1 MLPALTA
8 SRHAPIINLSMRVI
22 HKMKLT
28 YVTALLLLV
37 HVSGYGQA
45 TVDFTYKTFGLENE
59 EANVI
64 QNAAHLEE
72 FFDELIRLKVTGKG
86 KINIVHI
93 GDSHI
98 QGDYLTDE
106 VRANFQRDF
115 GNAGRG
121 LIVPYRVAG
130 TNEPANF
137 RTSSSSVWL
146 SKRCVHPAQPLPIGI
161 GGVTVSTDQ
170 PQTDLTIRVN
180 STEQRDYSFNAVTV
194 FFQKDSTSFHF
205 SVRDT
210 ANTELAYIGPY
221 PDGPFVNSSR
231 ALLPRAVEQITLR
244 TVNPNE
250 GRRQAVIFGITLEN
264 RHPGILYHAIGV
276 NGAKYAHYNA
286 AIHFARQT
294 QALHPALFII
304 SLGTNESVD
313 YPVLDPLI
321 PQHIDKLV
329 QSLREYNP
337 QAKFIL
343 VTPPDSFRK
352 KTKPNPGIETIRQ
365 HIIQYAVENGLA
377 FWDMYKATGG
387 KESAPQWKNKGL
399 LRPDGIHF
407 SRDGYAYQGDL
418 FYQAIMKRYN
428 NYVSLRHP

>member
-1 MLPALTA
+1 
-8 SRHAPIINLSMRVI
+8 
-22 HKMKLT
+22 MKLT
-28 YVTALLLLV
+28 CLICFLFLV
-37 HVSGYGQA
+37 HFGGYGQA
-45 TVDFTYKTFGLENE
+45 TVNFTYRTFGLENE
-59 EANVI
+59 DANTI
-64 QNAAHLEE
+64 QNAAHLDE
-72 FFDELIRLKVTGKG
+72 FFDELIHLKATGKG
-86 KINIVHI
+86 KVNIVHI

-98 QGDYLTDE
+98 QGDYLTDV
-106 VRANFQRDF
+106 VRRNFQQDF

-137 RTSSSSVWL
+137 HTSSSSVWQ

-161 GGVTVSTDQ
+161 GGVTISTDL
-170 PQTDLTIRVN
+170 PQTDFTIRVN
-180 STEQRDYSFNAVTV
+180 SNDQRDYSFNAVTL

-210 ANTELAYIGPY
+210 ANAELAYMGPF

-231 ALLPRAVEQITLR
+231 ALLPRAVKQISIR
-244 TVNPNE
+244 TVSVSE
-250 GRRQAVIFGITLEN
+250 AQRQAVIFGVNLEN
-264 RHPGILYHAIGV
+264 RRPGIVYHAIGV

-286 AIHFARQT
+286 AMHFARQT
-294 QALHPALFII
+294 QALDPALFII
-304 SLGTNESVD
+304 SLGTNEAVD
-313 YPVLDPLI
+313 YPALDQAI

-337 QAKFIL
+337 RAKFIL

-352 KTKPNPGIETIRQ
+352 KIKPNPGVEMMRQ
-365 HIIQYAVENGLA
+365 YIIQYAVENGLA

-387 KESAPQWKNKGL
+387 KESATQWKNKGL

>member
-1 MLPALTA
+1 
-8 SRHAPIINLSMRVI
+8 
-22 HKMKLT
+22 MKLT
-28 YVTALLLLV
+28 YLICLLLLV
-37 HVSGYGQA
+37 HFGGYGQA
-45 TVDFTYKTFGLENE
+45 TVNFTYRTFSLENE
-59 EANVI
+59 EANTI
-64 QNAAHLEE
+64 QNAAHLDE
-72 FFDELIRLKVTGKG
+72 FFDALIRLKTTGKG

-98 QGDYLTDE
+98 QGDFLTDV
-106 VRANFQRDF
+106 VRKNFQHDF

-121 LIVPYRVAG
+121 LIVPYRVAN
-130 TNEPANF
+130 TNEPPNF
-137 RTSSSSVWL
+137 RTSSSSVWQ
-146 SKRCVHPAQPLPIGI
+146 SKRCVHPTQPLPIGI
-161 GGVTVSTDQ
+161 GGVTIRTDL

-180 STEQRDYSFNAVTV
+180 SNEQRDYSFNAVTL

-205 SVRDT
+205 SVLDT
-210 ANTELAYIGPY
+210 ANAELAHIGPF

-231 ALLPRAVEQITLR
+231 VLLPRAVKQISFR
-244 TVNPNE
+244 TVGVNE
-250 GRRQAVIFGITLEN
+250 AQRQAVIFGVNLEN
-264 RHPGILYHAIGV
+264 RRPGILYHAIGV
-276 NGAKYAHYNA
+276 NGAKYVHYNA

-294 QALHPALFII
+294 QALDPALFII
-304 SLGTNESVD
+304 SLGTNEAVD
-313 YPVLDPLI
+313 YPVLDQAI
-321 PQHIDKLV
+321 PQYIDKLV

-337 QAKFIL
+337 KAKFIL

-352 KTKPNPGIETIRQ
+352 KIKPNPGVEMMRQ
-365 HIIQYAVENGLA
+365 YIIQYAVENGLA

-387 KESAPQWKNKGL
+387 KDSATQWKNKGL

>member
-1 MLPALTA
+1 
-8 SRHAPIINLSMRVI
+8 MR
-22 HKMKLT
+22 MKLT
-28 YVTALLLLV
+28 YLISLLFFV
-37 HVSGYGQA
+37 HLGGYGQA
-45 TVDFTYKTFGLENE
+45 TVNFTYRTFDLEND
-59 EANVI
+59 EANTI
-64 QNAAHLEE
+64 QNAAHLDE
-72 FFDELIRLKVTGKG
+72 FFDALIRLKATGKG
-86 KINIVHI
+86 KLNIVHI

-98 QGDYLTDE
+98 QGDYMTDV
-106 VRANFQRDF
+106 VRKNFQQDF

-130 TNEPANF
+130 TNEPPNF
-137 RTSSSSVWL
+137 RTSSSSVWQ

-161 GGVTVSTDQ
+161 GGVTISTAQ

-180 STEQRDYSFNAVTV
+180 NSDQRDYSFNAVTL
-194 FFQKDSTSFHF
+194 FFQKDSTSFYF

-210 ANTELAYIGPY
+210 ANAELAYIGPF

-231 ALLPRAVEQITLR
+231 VLLPRAVKQISLLT
-244 TVNPNE
+244 TAVNE
-250 GRRQAVIFGITLEN
+250 AQRQAVIFGVNLEN
-264 RHPGILYHAIGV
+264 RRPGILYHAIGV
-276 NGAKYAHYNA
+276 NGAKYVHYNA
-286 AIHFARQT
+286 AVHFARQT
-294 QALHPALFII
+294 QALDPALFVI
-304 SLGTNESVD
+304 SLGTNEAVD
-313 YPVLDPLI
+313 YPVVDQAI
-321 PQHIDKLV
+321 PQYIDKLV

-337 QAKFIL
+337 RAKFIL

-352 KTKPNPGIETIRQ
+352 KIKPNPGVETMRQ
-365 HIIQYAVENGLA
+365 YIIQYAVENGLA

-387 KESAPQWKNKGL
+387 KESATQWKNKGL

>member
-1 MLPALTA
+1 
-8 SRHAPIINLSMRVI
+8 
-22 HKMKLT
+22 MKLT
-28 YVTALLLLV
+28 YVTAFLLLV
-37 HVSGYGQA
+37 HIGGYGQA
-45 TVDFTYKTFGLENE
+45 IVDFTYKTFSLENE
-59 EANVI
+59 EANTI

-72 FFDELIRLKVTGKG
+72 FFEELIRLKVAGKG

-98 QGDYLTDE
+98 QGDFLTDV
-106 VRANFQRDF
+106 VRRNFQHDF

-137 RTSSSSVWL
+137 HTSSSSLWQ
-146 SKRCVHPAQPLPIGI
+146 SKRCVHPTQPLPIGI
-161 GGVTVSTDQ
+161 GGVTISTGQ

-180 STEQRDYSFNAVTV
+180 SSEQRDYSFNAVTV
-194 FFQKDSTSFHF
+194 FFQKDSASFHF

-210 ANTELAYIGPY
+210 ANAELAYIGPY

-231 ALLPRAVEQITLR
+231 VILPRAVEQTSIY

-250 GRRQAVIFGITLEN
+250 GQRQATIFGVNLEN
-264 RHPGILYHAIGV
+264 GRHGILYHAIGV

-294 QALHPALFII
+294 QALHPALIII
-304 SLGTNESVD
+304 SLGTNEAAD
-313 YPVLDPLI
+313 YPALDLSI

-352 KTKPNPGIETIRQ
+352 KIKPNPGVETMRN

-387 KESAPQWKNKGL
+387 KDSAMQWKNKGL

>member
-1 MLPALTA
+1 ML
-8 SRHAPIINLSMRVI
+8 MI

-28 YVTALLLLV
+28 YVTGLLLLV
-37 HVSGYGQA
+37 HIGGYGQA
-45 TVDFTYKTFGLENE
+45 NVDFTYKTFSLEND
-59 EANVI
+59 EANTI

-72 FFDELIRLKVTGKG
+72 FFEGLIRLKMTGKG
-86 KINIVHI
+86 EINIIHI

-98 QGDYLTDE
+98 QGDYLTDV
-106 VRANFQRDF
+106 VRENFQHDF

-130 TNEPANF
+130 TNEPPNF
-137 RTSSSSVWL
+137 HTSSPSLWK

-161 GGVTVSTDQ
+161 GGVTISTDQ

-180 STEQRDYSFNAVTV
+180 SNEQRDYSFNAVTV
-194 FFQKDSTSFHF
+194 FFQKDSASFHF
-205 SVRDT
+205 SIRDT
-210 ANTELAYIGPY
+210 ANAELAYIGPY

-231 ALLPRAVEQITLR
+231 VILPRAVEQISIR
-244 TVNPNE
+244 TVNPSE
-250 GRRQAVIFGITLEN
+250 EQRQAIIFGVNLEN

-304 SLGTNESVD
+304 SLGTNESVE
-313 YPVLDPLI
+313 YPVLDPSI

-329 QSLREYNP
+329 QSLREFNP

-352 KTKPNPGIETIRQ
+352 KIKPNPGIETLRQ

-387 KESAPQWKNKGL
+387 KGSAMQWKNKGL

>member
-1 MLPALTA
+1 MFT
-8 SRHAPIINLSMRVI
+8 I

-28 YVTALLLLV
+28 YFIGLLLFV
-37 HVSGYGQA
+37 HLGGYGQA
-45 TVDFTYKTFGLENE
+45 IVDFTYKTYSLENE
-59 EANVI
+59 EANTI
-64 QNAAHLEE
+64 QNADNLDD
-72 FFDELIRLKVTGKG
+72 FFDALIRLKTTGKG
-86 KINIVHI
+86 KINILHI

-98 QGDYLTDE
+98 QGDYLTDV
-106 VRANFQRDF
+106 VRGNFQHDF

-130 TNEPANF
+130 TNEPPGF
-137 RTSSSSVWL
+137 HTSSSSPWQ
-146 SKRCVHPAQPLPIGI
+146 SKRCVHPTQPLPIGI
-161 GGVTVSTDQ
+161 GGVTISTDQ
-170 PQTDLTIRVN
+170 PETDLTIRVN
-180 STEQRDYSFNAVTV
+180 SNAQRDNSFNAATL

-205 SVRDT
+205 SIRDT
-210 ANTELAYIGPY
+210 ANAELAYIGPY

-231 ALLPRAVEQITLR
+231 ALLPRAVKQISIR
-244 TVNPNE
+244 TVRANE
-250 GRRQAVIFGITLEN
+250 TQRQATIFGVNLEN
-264 RHPGILYHAIGV
+264 GRQGILYHAVGV
-276 NGAKYAHYNA
+276 NGAKYTHYNA

-294 QALHPALFII
+294 QALHPALIVI
-304 SLGTNESVD
+304 SLGTNEAAD
-313 YPVLDPLI
+313 YPVLDQLI
-321 PQHIDKLV
+321 PQHIDRLI

-352 KTKPNPGIETIRQ
+352 KIKPNPGVETMRN

-387 KESAPQWKNKGL
+387 KDSATQWKNKGL

>member
-1 MLPALTA
+1 MLPALPA
-8 SRHAPIINLSMRVI
+8 NQHAPITNLSKRMS
-22 HKMKLT
+22 HTMKST
-28 YVTALLLLV
+28 YVIALLLLV
-37 HVSGYGQA
+37 HIGGYGQA
-45 TVDFTYKTFGLENE
+45 TVDFTYKTFGLENDD
-59 EANVI
+59 ANTI
-64 QNAAHLEE
+64 QNAAHLDE
-72 FFDELIRLKVTGKG
+72 FFEELIRLKVTGKG

-98 QGDYLTDE
+98 QADFLTDV
-106 VRANFQRDF
+106 VRRNFQRDF

-137 RTSSSSVWL
+137 YTSSTSPWK
-146 SKRCVHPAQPLPIGI
+146 SKRCVFPAQPLPIGI
-161 GGVTVSTDQ
+161 GGVTISTDQ

-180 STEQRDYSFNAVTV
+180 SNEQRDYSFNAVTV
-194 FFQKDSTSFHF
+194 FFQKDSASFYF
-205 SVRDT
+205 SIRDT
-210 ANTELAYIGPY
+210 TNAELAYIGPY

-231 ALLPRAVEQITLR
+231 VLLPRAVEQISIR
-244 TVNPNE
+244 TISPHE
-250 GRRQAVIFGITLEN
+250 EQRQAIIFGVNLEN

-294 QALHPALFII
+294 QALDPALFII

-313 YPVLDPLI
+313 YPGLDASI
-321 PQHIDKLV
+321 PQHIDRLV
-329 QSLREYNP
+329 QSLREFNP

-343 VTPPDSFRK
+343 VTPPDAFRK
-352 KTKPNPGIETIRQ
+352 KTKSNPGIETIRQ
-365 HIIQYAVENGLA
+365 HVIQYAVENGLA

-387 KESAPQWKNKGL
+387 KESAMQWKNKGL